1 MTIHQLPESLTFT
14 RTRRNSTLF
23 KSTLQVV
30 DSLILS
36 FRMSVSRNTPQP
48 SLSSSCCRL
57 FLTSTVRKLLTEILS
72 LRIFSFALMMPSIL
86 SSLTSEIRGR
96 WVRTKAW
103 AEFMVPHTTLLL
115 RSCKE
120 TITRNVMCGVLVS
133 SSTCFLV
140 VALHSMVNQIF
151 KSLRLSRG
159 ASMLLMAVSSTRFP
173 MMPRTL
179 SSEC

>member
-1 MTIHQLPESLTFT
+1 
-14 RTRRNSTLF
+14 
-23 KSTLQVV
+23 
-30 DSLILS
+30 
-36 FRMSVSRNTPQP
+36 
-48 SLSSSCCRL
+48 
-57 FLTSTVRKLLTEILS
+57 
-72 LRIFSFALMMPSIL
+72 
-86 SSLTSEIRGR
+86 
-96 WVRTKAW
+96 
-103 AEFMVPHTTLLL
+103 
-115 RSCKE
+115 
-120 TITRNVMCGVLVS
+120 VS